1 MGYKIDGTG
10 NPLTMRKHT
19 LRGSAIGPYG
29 FMGYQASGLGQ
40 LYVGH
45 KDYGW
50 TGEYKTKYPTYKDFY
65 TAVATDMELAAEVCI
80 KYGKGLYQKTKGDI

>member
-80 KYGKGLYQKTKGDI
+80 KSGKGLYQKTKGDI